1 MKFQWRWLEESG
13 QWLENGDGTRLVL
26 ASGMPLL
33 QKNSVLL
40 FLPPVAS
47 GSFVHDVDLKTP
59 AWTPA
64 KEELMVLSAAMH
76 KLAEK
81 NLPFERL
88 VSLQ

>member
-1 MKFQWRWLEESG
+1 M
-13 QWLENGDGTRLVL
+13 
-26 ASGMPLL
+26 
-33 QKNSVLL
+33 LL

-88 VSLQ
+88 VGLQQLHLVEARFFEVLTRKVLLLESPINFRPFQT